1 MQLLGTSARGSRMAY
16 CRIADFIPASI
27 IAAVAFAS
35 VATATL
41 APATLAPAA
50 QPAAAGPAQVAV
62 IFPPWVDLAEG
73 FVRIANANGRLVRQG
88 LVESILVA
96 QPDGEGFVTAI
107 YDQGAILVIDP
118 TILGGCLTI
127 EPNSQDAYL

>member
-1 MQLLGTSARGSRMAY
+1 MAY
-16 CRIADFIPASI
+16 CRLADFIPASI
-27 IAAVAFAS
+27 VAAAAFAS

-41 APATLAPAA
+41 APMA
-50 QPAAAGPAQVAV
+50 QPAAAGTTQVAV

-73 FVRIANANGRLVRQG
+73 FIRIANANGRLVRQG

-96 QPDGEGFVTAI
+96 QPDDEGFVAAI
-107 YDQGAILVIDP
+107 YAQGAILVIDP